1 MVAAIRP
8 DAWNLPLFLHVLG
21 AMLTFGA
28 VGAVALLSFAARGRV
43 PEQGLLLRRW
53 ALWTGLLGVVPA
65 FVLMRVAAQWIAD
78 KEYPGNA
85 KTPGW
90 LDVGFIVTG
99 AGRCA
104 AAGNPDPRLVRG
116 QAREIQGRCRS
127 ALACLDLPGRPRHCL
142 VRDVRETRVTAPT
155 QPTRLTKPLQPTQ
168 FPFKGRG

>member
-53 ALWTGLLGVVPA
+53 ALLTGLLGVVPA
-65 FVLMRVAAQWIAD
+65 FVLMRVAAQWIAG

-90 LDVGFIVTG
+90 LDVGFIVTEPG
-99 AGRCA
+99 AVLLLVTLILAWFAAKRERFRA
-104 AAGNPDPRLVRG
+104 AAAVPWLASIYLVALG
-116 QAREIQGRCRS
+116 IAWFAMS
-127 ALACLDLPGRPRHCL
+127 AKPG
-142 VRDVRETRVTAPT
+142 
-155 QPTRLTKPLQPTQ
+155 
-168 FPFKGRG
+168 